1 MTIENGNTVSQV
13 SNKDQKLQELAMAL
27 IKHKTPEIV
36 IVQFLSIS
44 GYDEEK
50 INKIIAELQATENL
64 WNVHVS

>member
-1 MTIENGNTVSQV
+1 
-13 SNKDQKLQELAMAL
+13 MAL

-36 IVQFLSIS
+36 IVQFLSNS

>member
-1 MTIENGNTVSQV
+1 
-13 SNKDQKLQELAMAL
+13 MAL
-27 IKHKTPEIV
+27 IKYKTPEIV
-36 IVQFLSIS
+36 IVQFLSNS